1 MAPECAACGAS
12 VKKRDPVCNECGNSP
27 RRDLGLSLVVI
38 ALAIAVGSIFFP
50 PAIVLSFLLLFV
62 AGTAYLTARWGYPAR
77 KYDFRFGIGFE
88 PSGPA
93 DVEEEQSA
101 D

>member
-1 MAPECAACGAS
+1 MAPECAACGAAIE
-12 VKKRDPVCNECGNSP
+12 KRDPVCGACGNSP

-38 ALAIAVGSIFFP
+38 ALAVAVGSIFFP
-50 PAIVLSFLLLFV
+50 PAIAVSFLALFV
-62 AGTAYLTARWGYPAR
+62 AAVAYLTARWVYPAR
-77 KYDFRFGIGFE
+77 KYDFQFGIGFE

-93 DVEEEQSA
+93 DVEEEQTA

>member
-1 MAPECAACGAS
+1 MAPECAACDAPIE
-12 VKKRDPVCNECGNSP
+12 KRDPVCNECGNSP

-50 PAIVLSFLLLFV
+50 PAIVVSVLALFV
-62 AGTAYLTARWGYPAR
+62 AAVAYLTARGVYPAR

-88 PSGPA
+88 ASGPS
-93 DVEEEQSA
+93 EEQTA

>member
-1 MAPECAACGAS
+1 MAPECAACDAPIE
-12 VKKRDPVCNECGNSP
+12 KRDPVCGACGNSP

-50 PAIVLSFLLLFV
+50 PAIVLSVLALFV
-62 AGTAYLTARWGYPAR
+62 AAVAYLTARWVYPAR

-93 DVEEEQSA
+93 GEEKQTA

>member
-1 MAPECAACGAS
+1 MEKRTVKCG
-12 VKKRDPVCNECGNSP
+12 ECGNSP

-38 ALAIAVGSIFFP
+38 ALAVAVGSIFFP
-50 PAIVLSFLLLFV
+50 PAIAVSFLLLFV
-62 AGTAYLTARWGYPAR
+62 AAVAYLTSRWLYPAR
-77 KYDFRFGIGFE
+77 KYDFQFGIGFE

-93 DVEEEQSA
+93 GEEKQTA

>member
-12 VKKRDPVCNECGNSP
+12 VEKRDPVCNECGNSP

-38 ALAIAVGSIFFP
+38 ALAVGVGSIFFP
-50 PAIVLSFLLLFV
+50 PAIALSFMALFV
-62 AGTAYLTARWGYPAR
+62 AAVAYLTARWVYPAR